1 MEPKT
6 TALYFDEDEVVM
18 RTGNTV
24 KCGTVVESYADMF
37 SEDEN
42 SSDDDGDLLKPGKV
56 RVAFYPTGQETLVD
70 ECKVSRKC
78 RSQRQTVCTLLRRL
92 SNSLKFELHTSKS

>member
-6 TALYFDEDEVVM
+6 TALFFDEDEVVM

-42 SSDDDGDLLKPGKV
+42 I
-56 RVAFYPTGQETLVD
+56 
-70 ECKVSRKC
+70 
-78 RSQRQTVCTLLRRL
+78 
-92 SNSLKFELHTSKS
+92 

>member
-6 TALYFDEDEVVM
+6 TALFFDEDEVVM

-42 SSDDDGDLLKPGKV
+42 SSDDDGDILKPGKV

-78 RSQRQTVCTLLRRL
+78 RLQRKTVCTLLRR
-92 SNSLKFELHTSKS
+92 